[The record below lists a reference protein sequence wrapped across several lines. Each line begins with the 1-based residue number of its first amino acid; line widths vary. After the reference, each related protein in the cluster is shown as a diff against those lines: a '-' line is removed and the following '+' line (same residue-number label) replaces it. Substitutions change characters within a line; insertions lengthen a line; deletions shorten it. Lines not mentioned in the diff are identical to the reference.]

1 VCCHPWQH
9 TVPAWQSRRASDS
22 VLVGEGEQP
31 GMARLYPFW
40 WIGEVPVFVFNLVDW
55 ATEQLIDD
63 GLID

>member
-1 VCCHPWQH
+1 
-9 TVPAWQSRRASDS
+9 
-22 VLVGEGEQP
+22 VLVGEGEKP

-55 ATEQLIDD
+55 ATGRLGDWATGQLIDD

>member
-1 VCCHPWQH
+1 
-9 TVPAWQSRRASDS
+9 
-22 VLVGEGEQP
+22 
-31 GMARLYPFW
+31 MARLYPFW